1 MTAGNFGKVKLVMAK
16 LKELT
21 NKSYNFRIHP
31 FHEVKWALLIMTSV
45 EMDHNVW
52 ATSDALR
59 GLI

>member
-1 MTAGNFGKVKLVMAK
+1 MAKVKLVMAK

-59 GLI
+59 DLI